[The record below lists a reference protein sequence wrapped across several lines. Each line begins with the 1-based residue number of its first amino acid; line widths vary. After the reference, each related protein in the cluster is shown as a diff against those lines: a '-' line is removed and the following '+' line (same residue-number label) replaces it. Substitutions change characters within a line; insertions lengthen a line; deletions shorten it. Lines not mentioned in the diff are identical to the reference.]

1 MGLENTIT
9 NAISKQLKNPI
20 LDVLKEIKIE
30 RLLKQS
36 NFVKKEGASTS
47 SITPLS
53 KYLNFWEN
61 VKEWD
66 VSEKI
71 CRTGRSQF
79 KDFFAC
85 RSLLY
90 VLPEGCSA
98 FAHTLRWIF
107 LNSLRRVLQ
116 KSALIMNEITA
127 SKIKVFTLWS
137 NKIQYKA
144 KETIYCEQ

>member
-1 MGLENTIT
+1 
-9 NAISKQLKNPI
+9 
-20 LDVLKEIKIE
+20 
-30 RLLKQS
+30 
-36 NFVKKEGASTS
+36 
-47 SITPLS
+47 
-53 KYLNFWEN
+53 
-61 VKEWD
+61 

-71 CRTGRSQF
+71 CRTGHSQF

-107 LNSLRRVLQ
+107 SNSLRRVLQ

-127 SKIKVFTLWS
+127 SKIKVFTWWS
-137 NKIQYKA
+137 NKEYEK
-144 KETIYCEQ
+144 KFLF